1 MQPTRPSN
9 ARKRPCEQ
17 IIIHF
22 DYDCFYASVFEAET
36 PALRSLPLAV
46 QQKQIIVTCNYEA
59 RRRGLRKLQL
69 IKEARKICPDV
80 IIVLGEDLTR
90 FRNASKDLYS
100 FLRAFSWNAKV
111 ERLGFDEDSSSST
124 NMTRGLGQVSHLA
137 NTKTCQVFMDVSDIV
152 DYNLTLLNP
161 NDLASSFFCLSKA
174 DPTQGFAFD
183 ASQVAGHTYP
193 GDLQDK
199 LPLDAGQRHALRLRL
214 HLGSHLAMHLRHQLE
229 QVKGYTCTVGIS
241 TSKLLA
247 KLVGNL
253 NKPKGQT
260 TLMPPYNSEAGD
272 SDNVTTFIDSHEVGK
287 IPGIGF
293 KLAQKVREHMLRRP
307 AEFDHGLVYG
317 GTKEQVL
324 VRDVRTHPGMSAE
337 ALEKVLSG
345 PGTPHGIGGKV
356 WGLVNGID
364 ETEVGQ
370 AREVPKQISIE
381 DSYMRLVTMEEVLR
395 ELHTLTRSLINRM
408 RIDLLEDDD
417 EPSTDAVTATAGKRW
432 VAHPKTLRLSTRP
445 RPPLNADGTRTRTFN
460 RISRSVPSPSF
471 IFSLTETVDKLAE
484 KLVAEVLLPLFR
496 KLHPE
501 KSGWNLSLMNIAIT
515 NMVDTASDTK
525 AGTGRNIA
533 RMFQQQDDVLKQW
546 RVEDRDRSPSPSV
559 NVMMGDQ
566 LDQEGQLDDND
577 QPEEDAHPKTA
588 PPITHQGS
596 EDAISRSQDSHVEEI
611 GEGWDSD
618 EEMIDELSSFR
629 CDICGAI
636 MPTFAMVA
644 HSRWHSEE

>member
-1 MQPTRPSN
+1 MQSGRRSN

-46 QQKQIIVTCNYEA
+46 QQKQIIATCNYEA
-59 RRRGLRKLQL
+59 RRRGLRKLQP

-80 IIVLGEDLTR
+80 VIVLGEDLTR

-111 ERLGFDEDSSSST
+111 ERLGFDE
-124 NMTRGLGQVSHLA
+124 
-137 NTKTCQVFMDVSDIV
+137 VFMDVSDIV

-161 NDLASSFFCLSKA
+161 NDLANSFFCLSKA
-174 DPTQGFAFD
+174 DPTQGFAVD

-193 GDLQDK
+193 GELQDK
-199 LPLDAGQRHALRLRL
+199 LPLDAGQLHALRLRL

-229 QVKGYTCTVGIS
+229 QVKDYTCTVGIS

-260 TLMPPYNSEAGD
+260 TLMPPYNSDVGE
-272 SDNVTTFIDSHEVGK
+272 SDNVTTFVDSHEVGK

-293 KLAQKVREHMLRRP
+293 KLAQKIREHVLRRP
-307 AEFDHGLVYG
+307 AEFDNGFVYG

-324 VRDVRTHPGMSAE
+324 VRDVRTHPGMNAE
-337 ALEKVLSG
+337 VLEKVLGG
-345 PGTPHGIGGKV
+345 PGTPHGIGGKI
-356 WGLVNGID
+356 WGLVNGVD

-381 DSYMRLVTMEEVLR
+381 DSYMRLDTMEEVLR
-395 ELHTLTRSLINRM
+395 ELHTLTRSLITRM

-417 EPSTDAVTATAGKRW
+417 ELNTDSVAATGGKRW
-432 VAHPKTLRLSTRP
+432 IAHPKTLRLSSRP

-460 RISRSVPSPSF
+460 RISRSAPSPNF
-471 IFSLTETVDKLAE
+471 IFNLTETVDNLAE

-515 NMVDTASDTK
+515 NMEDTASDTR

-533 RMFQQQDDVLKQW
+533 RMFKQQDDVLKQW
-546 RVEDRDRSPSPSV
+546 RVEDRDRSPSPAADAT
-559 NVMMGDQ
+559 MGEQ
-566 LDQEGQLDDND
+566 PDQEDHLGNKEQPDEGVQL
-577 QPEEDAHPKTA
+577 KST

-596 EDAISRSQDSHVEEI
+596 EDIIPRSQDSRAEEI
-611 GEGWDSD
+611 GQGWDSD
-618 EEMIDELSSFR
+618 EEMCAFTILL
-629 CDICGAI
+629 
-636 MPTFAMVA
+636 V
-644 HSRWHSEE
+644 